1 MVIGETGPHVD
12 LAVIG
17 GGPAGYAAAI
27 RGAELGLDVALIERG
42 PLGGVCLNAGC
53 VPSKALIE
61 ASRLVDRARKGER
74 LGIRA
79 TVDVDWPAMQ
89 AWKAGVVGQLTSG
102 VAGLLRNHKV
112 LVVQGAARFS
122 TPRRLAVESNEGLQF
137 VDFKDVIIATG
148 VSPAGAFGL
157 ALDGTG
163 VISAEQAVSL
173 PALPASM
180 AIIGADYAGVELA
193 AVFAR
198 LGVAVTVVEPGPRIL
213 AEIPATIASIVSR
226 GTKALGVEIR
236 TSVTAVE
243 QTEGGLRGDSSGE
256 TWTATAEI
264 IVCSGRGVAT
274 VDAISAG
281 VVGVRVGDDGLL
293 AVDAQQRAGDHV
305 YAAGDITPGLRLAH
319 RGYAGARVAAEVVA
333 GQRSAFDATVV
344 PLALFTEPEALS
356 AGITEA
362 DAKTRGVDATTSR
375 FPVAASGRALTLS
388 GDAGFLEVVSE
399 KGSGV
404 VLGIHGA
411 GPRLTEL
418 AGEAALA
425 IEMSATLDDLALTL
439 HPHPTMSEMI
449 VEAAWL
455 GTGAPLHVFRASP
468 GA

>member
-27 RGAELGLDVALIERG
+27 RGAELGLDVALIEKG

-61 ASRLVDRARKGER
+61 ASRLVDRARKGEPQ
-74 LGIRA
+74 GIKA
-79 TVDVDWPAMQ
+79 TVEVDWPAMQ

-112 LVVQGAARFS
+112 QVINGAARFS
-122 TPRRLAVESNEGLQF
+122 TPRRIAVESTEGLQF

-148 VSPAGAFGL
+148 VSPAGVAGL
-157 ALDGTG
+157 TLDGTS

-173 PALPASM
+173 PALPSSM
-180 AIIGADYAGVELA
+180 AIVGADYAGMELA
-193 AVFAR
+193 AAFAR
-198 LGVAVTVVEPGPRIL
+198 LGVAVTVIEPGARIL
-213 AEIPATIASIVSR
+213 AEIPATIGSIVSR

-236 TSVTAVE
+236 TGVTSVE
-243 QTEGGLRGDSSGE
+243 RTEAGLRGESGGE
-256 TWTATAEI
+256 AWTAAADVV
-264 IVCSGRGVAT
+264 VCSGRGLAT
-274 VDAISAG
+274 LDAVSAG
-281 VVGVRVGDDGLL
+281 VVGARPGADGLL
-293 AVDAQQRAGDHV
+293 AVDNRQKAAEHV
-305 YAAGDITPGLRLAH
+305 YAAGDITPGSRLAH
-319 RGYAGARVAAEVVA
+319 RGYAGARIAAEVVA
-333 GQRSAFDATVV
+333 GQRSAFDATVI

-356 AGITEA
+356 AGLTEA
-362 DAKTRGVDATTSR
+362 DAKTKGIDATTAR

-411 GPRLTEL
+411 GPRVTEL

-449 VEAAWL
+449 LESAWL
-455 GTGAPLHVFRASP
+455 GIGAPLHVFRASH
-468 GA
+468 GG